1 MASCKVKELSQKI
14 CYVWLTVAS
23 CFMTCTMD
31 GVAGSIQAEQSPNLN
46 DGSICKGA
54 YQGRRA

>member
-14 CYVWLTVAS
+14 CDVWLTVAS

-46 DGSICKGA
+46 DGSIC
-54 YQGRRA
+54 